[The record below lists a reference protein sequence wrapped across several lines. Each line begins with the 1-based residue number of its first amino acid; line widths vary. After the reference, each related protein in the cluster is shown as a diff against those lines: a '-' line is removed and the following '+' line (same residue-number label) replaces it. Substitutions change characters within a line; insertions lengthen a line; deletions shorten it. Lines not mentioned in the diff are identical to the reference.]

1 MSAEGAPPAANGV
14 PTMKLEEVPQDAG
27 MGGELSEV
35 CYAVDDRGR
44 YVIAPSLGWG
54 PKNVANSQAWQ
65 VVEQRALEA
74 LARVRAGQASPVFF
88 YMTRHQMSLGLLARY
103 VGLFRW
109 RVRRHL
115 TPKGYAKMSVVHR
128 KRYAD
133 LFEIAVD
140 DLDRLPETVQLTPRY

>member
-1 MSAEGAPPAANGV
+1 
-14 PTMKLEEVPQDAG
+14 MKLEDVPQDQG

-44 YVIAPSLGWG
+44 YVIAPSLGWE
-54 PKNVANSQAWQ
+54 PKNVANSQAWRL
-65 VVEQRALEA
+65 VEKRALEA
-74 LARVRAGQASPVFF
+74 LARVRAAQASPLFF
-88 YMTRHQMSLGLLARY
+88 YMTRHQMSIGLLARY

-109 RVRRHL
+109 QVRRHL
-115 TPKGYAKMSVVHR
+115 RPKGYANMSLVHR

-140 DLDRLPETVQLTPRY
+140 ELDRLPETVQLTPRY

>member
-1 MSAEGAPPAANGV
+1 
-14 PTMKLEEVPQDAG
+14 MKLEDVPQDPG

-44 YVIAPSLGWG
+44 YVIAPSLGWE

-65 VVEQRALEA
+65 EVEQRTLEA
-74 LARVRAGQASPVFF
+74 LDRVRAGDASPLFF
-88 YMTRHQMSLGLLARY
+88 HMTRHQMTTGLLAGY

-115 TPKGYAKMSVVHR
+115 TPKGYAKMSLAHR
-128 KRYAD
+128 RRYAD
-133 LFEIAVD
+133 LFEVPVD
-140 DLDRLPETVQLTPRY
+140 DLDRLPESVRLAPRY

>member
-1 MSAEGAPPAANGV
+1 
-14 PTMKLEEVPQDAG
+14 MKLEDVPQDQG

-35 CYAVDDRGR
+35 CYALDDRGR
-44 YVIAPSLGWG
+44 YVIAPSLGWT

-65 VVEQRALEA
+65 VVEKQAQEA
-74 LARVRAGQASPVFF
+74 LARIRAGEASPLLFH
-88 YMTRHQMSLGLLARY
+88 MTRHQMSPGLLARY

-115 TPKGYAKMSVVHR
+115 APKGYAKMSRAHR

-140 DLDRLPETVQLTPRY
+140 ELDRLPETVKLTPRY